1 MDRLYPSSYGLIRVF
16 FRASC
21 NWRPESL
28 LGQSF
33 SIAPPVQP
41 LKRTPFPGVLLCC
54 LVHQAYRGDPWL
66 GFYSISVSQVF
77 DEPASLLFSCG
88 CWRVGR
94 ERLWWWL
101 HSLHMTQQCH
111 LASMAAQLS
120 STGISRHNRLHIPSI
135 SLSAVIGS
143 PCPGIAPQSLNSS
156 SQLLYLP
163 GDPCPSPGCVWL
175 RQGLSDSHSI

>member
-1 MDRLYPSSYGLIRVF
+1 MAQLLGLWGPWQYKVCRDMDRLYPSSYGLIRVF

-21 NWRPESL
+21 NWRPEGL
-28 LGQSF
+28 FGQSF

-41 LKRTPFPGVLLCC
+41 LKRTPFPGVILCC

-94 ERLWWWL
+94 ERLW
-101 HSLHMTQQCH
+101 
-111 LASMAAQLS
+111 
-120 STGISRHNRLHIPSI
+120 
-135 SLSAVIGS
+135 
-143 PCPGIAPQSLNSS
+143 
-156 SQLLYLP
+156 
-163 GDPCPSPGCVWL
+163 
-175 RQGLSDSHSI
+175 